1 MTFDNRTTELI
12 AIGAS
17 VAANCQSCVEYHL
30 AKAAE
35 YGIEQNEL
43 AQAAEIGRMVR
54 KGAAANVDRA
64 VDRLLHKDAS
74 ATNAAT
80 GDHPSAGESACC
92 GSAFK
97 SAAAGEPGGAPP
109 SFAAGCAPFT
119 SMAAW
124 WSGEFPFRGC
134 QSEAKR

>member
-30 AKAAE
+30 GKAAE
-35 YGIEQNEL
+35 YGIEQDEL
-43 AQAAEIGRMVR
+43 AQAVEIGRMVR
-54 KGAAANVDRA
+54 TGAAANVDRA
-64 VDRLLHKDAS
+64 VDRVLHKDAS
-74 ATNAAT
+74 ATNSAV
-80 GDHPSAGESACC
+80 GDRPPAGEAACC

-97 SAAAGEPGGAPP
+97 SAADGEPGGAPT
-109 SFAAGCAPFT
+109 SFATRCAPFA
-119 SMAAW
+119 SMAAG
-124 WSGEFPFRGC
+124 WSGAFPFRGC

>member
-35 YGIEQNEL
+35 YGIEQSEL
-43 AQAAEIGRMVR
+43 VQASEIGRMVR

-64 VDRLLHKDAS
+64 VDRLHKDAS
-74 ATNAAT
+74 AANSAT
-80 GDHPSAGESACC
+80 GDRPPGDEAACC

-97 SAAAGEPGGAPP
+97 SAAAGEPGGAPT
-109 SFAAGCAPFT
+109 SFATRCAPFA
-119 SMAAW
+119 SMAAG

-134 QSEAKR
+134 QSEAKP